1 MTAVFTVLQPNPEF
15 SDMLQRHRSNLN
27 FCHWGRLMVQPTTS
41 TSPAERGVFEV
52 ERRAAAA
59 ELRRLKA
66 EHGSPTGKEI
76 AARASHGGRRLSESG
91 ISGTL
96 KGKDLPGLDY
106 YMTIVRVLL
115 TYETGQIAT
124 RQHKDLSAWRDRWL
138 QLQALKEQAKI
149 DRKTPDPCGPDL
161 HPMASSGGLAEQVV
175 LAAMRRGEYLELRP
189 TASDTGGVWAVAFSP
204 DGSLMAT
211 GHGAKTAQL
220 WDTVTQQK
228 AAAPL
233 LGHTDVV
240 RTVAFSPDGR
250 LLATGS
256 QDETVR
262 LWDVASR
269 TLVADPLKGHG
280 DIVTTVLFSPD
291 GRHLITVGRTIRL
304 WDLAEVTQP
313 RKVGKPWASS
323 LTAQPAISATGLL
336 ATGHPNGVTHL
347 WDPIKQKK
355 LGEPLRGHA
364 EEVSAVAF
372 SPDGQLLATASHD
385 VQLWSV
391 HSREMIHEPLSCKK
405 DRVSTMSFSPD
416 GRFLAV
422 VSGHIDRE
430 EEVGDHVVRLWDTA
444 TWREIEAPLGGHT
457 GVVDAAAFSPDNRL
471 YATGGDDGL
480 LRVRILP
487 SARLL

>member
-1 MTAVFTVLQPNPEF
+1 M
-15 SDMLQRHRSNLN
+15 M
-27 FCHWGRLMVQPTTS
+27 QPTAG
-41 TSPAERGVFEV
+41 TSPAGRGVFEG
-52 ERRAAAA
+52 ELRAAAA

-76 AARASHGGRRLSESG
+76 AARATRGGRPLSESG

-96 KGKDLPGLDY
+96 KGRDLPGLDY

-124 RQHKDLSAWRDRWL
+124 RQHKDLAAWRERW
-138 QLQALKEQAKI
+138 QRLQALKEQAKI
-149 DRKTPDPCGPDL
+149 DRKAPDPFGL
-161 HPMASSGGLAEQVV
+161 GSHPMAPSGGLAEQVV
-175 LAAMRRGEYLELRP
+175 LAALRRGEYLQLLP
-189 TASDTGGVWAVAFSP
+189 TASATGGMWAVAFSP

-228 AAAPL
+228 AGAPL

-240 RTVAFSPDGR
+240 CTVAFSPNGR

-262 LWDVASR
+262 LWDIASR

-280 DIVTTVLFSPD
+280 DSVTTVLFSAD

-313 RKVGKPWASS
+313 RKAGKPWASS
-323 LTAQPAISATGLL
+323 LTAQPALSCTGLL
-336 ATGHPNGVTHL
+336 ATGHPNGVAHL
-347 WDPIKQKK
+347 WDPIEQKK

-372 SPDGQLLATASHD
+372 SPDGQLLATSSHD
-385 VQLWSV
+385 IQLWSV
-391 HSREMIHEPLSCKK
+391 HSREMIHEPLNCEK

-416 GRFLAV
+416 GRVLAA
-422 VSGHIDRE
+422 VSGHIE
-430 EEVGDHVVRLWDTA
+430 GEEVDDHVVRLWDTA
-444 TWREIEAPLGGHT
+444 TWSEIEAPLGGHT
-457 GVVDAAAFSPDNRL
+457 GVVDAAAFSPDSRL
-471 YATGGDDGL
+471 YATGGYDGL

-487 SARLL
+487 SAPMS